1 MFDSR
6 ISDQCRIGVSVT
18 CCVSSSERPVRFRY
32 AAPYLPV
39 VQRLGLQ
46 ILVLGIKVRILA
58 GKPLRVGGQYLSQPH
73 KLEEVGATPTSRD
86 HFSNSAA
93 ANDGRSGASYAS
105 GKATPGSTPGAAT
118 MPR

>member
-6 ISDQCRIGVSVT
+6 ISDQCRIGVLVAFLAA
-18 CCVSSSERPVRFRY
+18 SETRPVRSRY

-86 HFSNSAA
+86 HLLHIAVAS
-93 ANDGRSGASYAS
+93 DGRSRPS
-105 GKATPGSTPGAAT
+105 
-118 MPR
+118 